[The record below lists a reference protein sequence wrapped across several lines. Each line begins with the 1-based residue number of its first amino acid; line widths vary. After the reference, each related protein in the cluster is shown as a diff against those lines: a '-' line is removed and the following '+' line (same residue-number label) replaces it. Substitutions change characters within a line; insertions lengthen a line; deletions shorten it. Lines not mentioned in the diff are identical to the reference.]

1 MHPLLAQDETEQKSS
16 EDFRFASSVAEFGMI
31 LRDSKFKGKA
41 NFKNILTAARESK
54 GIDTDGYR
62 AEFIKLVET
71 AEIVWKASDNV
82 SVK

>member
-1 MHPLLAQDETEQKSS
+1 
-16 EDFRFASSVAEFGMI
+16 MI